1 MILLIDFYDLLVIQ
15 IRPTVITTLLQS
27 CHCMN
32 LLYFINISECLNKFT
47 LISVTVIYL
56 CSR

>member
-15 IRPTVITTLLQS
+15 IRTTVITRLLKS

-32 LLYFINISECLNKFT
+32 LLYFIYISECLNHFT
-47 LISVTVIYL
+47 LISITVMYL
-56 CSR
+56 FF